1 MAVYN
6 FNRIMNIVEVRGME
20 SKLWNLSGLYCRTKN
35 SVNNTG
41 EETFGMLFFA
51 DISEFS
57 NNLTNEIEL
66 VKLFDKMPTEWTYPE
81 IQPHLISEYQ
91 KREKVNRLTAV
102 KSSLS
107 LIYCYCGIPVPQ
119 KESILP

>member
-1 MAVYN
+1 MT
-6 FNRIMNIVEVRGME
+6 G
-20 SKLWNLSGLYCRTKN
+20 KN

-57 NNLTNEIEL
+57 NNLANEIEL

-81 IQPHLISEYQ
+81 IQPHLIAEYQ
-91 KREKVNRLTAV
+91 KREKV
-102 KSSLS
+102 
-107 LIYCYCGIPVPQ
+107 Y
-119 KESILP
+119 